1 MCNQIL
7 CKITYYLEGGR
18 LNYKFCKND
27 SANLNPRDLPPFLR
41 MLYLHNISLELST
54 SQATKSNS
62 DQYLPIISQ
71 FRIGRRDMIIW
82 IHWVLLDTTFIYQKP
97 LLTSYFGN
105 RVLLQSRCRSSEH
118 LGSPHWDCFWN
129 YLI

>member
-7 CKITYYLEGGR
+7 RKITYYLEGGR

-27 SANLNPRDLPPFLR
+27 SANLNPRDLPPFFR

-54 SQATKSNS
+54 SQATKINS

-97 LLTSYFGN
+97 
-105 RVLLQSRCRSSEH
+105 
-118 LGSPHWDCFWN
+118 
-129 YLI
+129 